1 MSNVGNFAGRGSSAA
16 SPFRSLSF
24 TVVSI
29 LGLVAV
35 AINVY
40 LILRHWNTAP
50 VYVVP
55 ILGILIGV
63 QLIYQWFRVRQSCSK
78 LRELCSNGSGEESR
92 LEAAVLLATRG
103 MMDVLFFSYG
113 IAVVA
118 LALIGLLLSRLDGL

>member
-1 MSNVGNFAGRGSSAA
+1 MSNVGNFVGRRSSAA

-24 TVVSI
+24 MVVSI
-29 LGLVAV
+29 LGLAAV
-35 AINVY
+35 AIDVY

-50 VYVVP
+50 AYVVP

-63 QLIYQWFRVRQSCSK
+63 QLIYQWFRVRQSGSK
-78 LRELCSNGSGEESR
+78 LQELCSKELDEGAL
-92 LEAAVLLATRG
+92 LETAVLLATRG
-103 MMDVLFFSYG
+103 IMDVLFFSYG